1 MRATHFLNVPAFI
14 EENPEQSGGR
24 KSAIETEKLSMKKM
38 ISWNVNGLRACLG
51 KGFLEYLKESDADI
65 FCIQESKLQEGQ
77 VDLELPGY
85 HQYWNYAEKKG
96 YSGTAMFTKEEPI
109 AVTYGLGIEEHDHE
123 GRVIT
128 AEFPEYYV
136 VTCYTPNSQ
145 DGLKRLD
152 YRMQW
157 EDAFRA
163 YLKALETKKP
173 VIFCGDLNVAHQEID
188 LKNPKTNRKNAGFSD
203 EERAKFT
210 ELLEAGFVDT
220 FRYFYPDQEGIYSWW
235 SYRFS
240 ARAKN
245 AGWRIDYFC
254 VSESLKDRLV
264 DAKIHTEVMGSDHC
278 PVELDIQ

>member
-1 MRATHFLNVPAFI
+1 MRATHFLNVPTFI
-14 EENPEQSGGR
+14 EENPEQSSGR

-51 KGFLEYLKESDADI
+51 KGFLEYLKETEADI

-203 EERAKFT
+203 EERTKFT